1 MKTNNNNKNKTTRE
15 NEHRERERVT
25 DESSRFFLAMMM
37 TTGYEFMAR
46 GVRARELLITT
57 GLLSLVALSQ
67 KEKNAQISL
76 SLSCVFFFLPSLANN
91 NTLEK
96 ENARKSDRLL

>member
-1 MKTNNNNKNKTTRE
+1 
-15 NEHRERERVT
+15 
-25 DESSRFFLAMMM
+25 M

-91 NTLEK
+91 NTCPLYT
-96 ENARKSDRLL
+96 SDAADAALRVGVWLCRIFHNTQLC